1 MTQAHSVN
9 FKDIP
14 RTSTF
19 YLDYL
24 YDFPRVKPFLPCR
37 YELDHFRKENL
48 AQQPILPHREELCRI
63 LESQNC
69 IFGAG
74 EKTLENIRTLK
85 EEDCW
90 AVVAGQQVGL
100 FTGPAY
106 TVYKALTA
114 IKLAAHYNCRGVKAV
129 PVFWMA
135 TEDHDLA
142 EVDHCYLADTDSQ
155 LVQIRY
161 ESQPE
166 DVQKPVGKVTF
177 NQSIDTALQLFLGSM
192 PVSEYRQEIESR
204 VRDGY
209 QSGRTFSTSFGEVF
223 SWLFKN
229 YGLILVD
236 PQDGRLKKI
245 ASPWLGKVAENS
257 GRFHSRIQEQS
268 QRLVA
273 SGYHVQVTVDSEM
286 TGLFVEKEGKR
297 RALVRNGEQ
306 WTLRGTEQRVA
317 LDE

>member
-1 MTQAHSVN
+1 MTQAHSVS

-14 RTSTF
+14 KTSTF

-24 YDFPRVKPFLPCR
+24 YNFPRVKQFIPCR

-48 AQQPILPHREELCRI
+48 VQQPLLPHREELCRI
-63 LESQNC
+63 LGSQNSS
-69 IFGAG
+69 FGAG

-161 ESQPE
+161 ETQPE
-166 DVQKPVGKVTF
+166 EVQKPVGKLAF
-177 NQSIDTALQLFLGSM
+177 NSSIDTAVQHFLDLM
-192 PVSEYRQEIESR
+192 PVSEYRQEIETR
-204 VRDGY
+204 VRESY
-209 QSGRTFSTSFGEVF
+209 QPGRTFSTSFGEIF

-229 YGLILVD
+229 YGLILID
-236 PQDGRLKKI
+236 PQDARLKMI
-245 ASPWLGKVAENS
+245 ASHWL
-257 GRFHSRIQEQS
+257 
-268 QRLVA
+268 
-273 SGYHVQVTVDSEM
+273 
-286 TGLFVEKEGKR
+286 
-297 RALVRNGEQ
+297 
-306 WTLRGTEQRVA
+306 
-317 LDE
+317 